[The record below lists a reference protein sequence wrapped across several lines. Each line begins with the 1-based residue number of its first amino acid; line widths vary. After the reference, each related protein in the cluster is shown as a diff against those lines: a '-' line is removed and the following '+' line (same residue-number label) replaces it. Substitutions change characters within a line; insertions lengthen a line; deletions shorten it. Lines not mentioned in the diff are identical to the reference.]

1 MSAIH
6 VRQAPLI
13 AMAGLALGSLMLVSW
28 HRLNLPSTPAEP
40 QQQLT
45 QNIAK
50 QVDLLFVDQADGGVL
65 VQRSP
70 DAAVLAQILV
80 GEGGF
85 VRATLR
91 SLIREHPGPA
101 LSVQGDNSNQAQ
113 SITSARHH
121 FRLAMTEQGQLLL
134 WHPLS
139 GRVLDLKA
147 YGPSNRQVFLEF
159 LLASESTP

>member
-6 VRQAPLI
+6 VRPAPLI

-70 DAAVLAQILV
+70 DAAV
-80 GEGGF
+80 
-85 VRATLR
+85 
-91 SLIREHPGPA
+91 
-101 LSVQGDNSNQAQ
+101 
-113 SITSARHH
+113 
-121 FRLAMTEQGQLLL
+121 
-134 WHPLS
+134 
-139 GRVLDLKA
+139 
-147 YGPSNRQVFLEF
+147 
-159 LLASESTP
+159 